1 MKRLLLIILPLFNLS
16 ALQLF
21 NLSTLQPFRSSLLA
35 RYFENLSSCNAAQVW
50 WGYWNSGLG
59 LTEVAPFEA
68 GQNECCA
75 RVVATAA
82 PQLMGAQLHAIRF
95 YVSDK
100 TAITAARVWVGSTEW
115 GTDKAEVEVE
125 LSALRD
131 VVHDG
136 EATVV
141 TLPEAVTLLPAAN
154 RYASTYVGFTL
165 TIASGQPPCYM
176 LATPTHA
183 SAFTNIAR
191 INGNRI
197 ELGATNGALALQML
211 VSSDQLPA
219 YSASPAAPEPFV
231 AIAGAWQTQTLPLR
245 LDGSTPVESVDYEVY
260 MDAER
265 ISQQHYDLPAPHDE
279 LFGTADIPIQF
290 TAPATPQQYAYA
302 VRLTHINGEPNTSQA
317 PVSEAVSATVV
328 SQLGERRVVMEEATA
343 TWCNN
348 CTRGIVGMRRL
359 GEIFGDRF
367 IGIAM
372 HGSDDPMLLRAYRTS
387 RIGKKM
393 PSLPIAYLDR
403 TLELDPYI
411 GTHALSDV
419 HFYADEAVRDHL
431 ARPTVADISLSA
443 AWSDEGRTAIDV
455 EALTTFRYNADAAP
469 YGIVLL
475 LLEDGMSGEGRDWM
489 QINGYSS
496 TQNRGELD
504 ADMQEFADAPY
515 YIYNYVFNHVAVDV
529 LSPDDGIPGSIAAP
543 LVADTPQR
551 YALRWDIS
559 GNTLIQDKSQ
569 LHIVALL
576 VSHDTTEIINAA
588 SAEIAG
594 GGDGI
599 WEMKNENVKMKNEAA
614 AVYDLSGR
622 RLNSTP
628 LLKGLYITDGKIK
641 YRR

>member
-1 MKRLLLIILPLFNLS
+1 MKRIFCLFIILLS
-16 ALQLF
+16 ALHF
-21 NLSTLQPFRSSLLA
+21 HFYTV
-35 RYFENLSSCNAAQVW
+35 NAAQVW

-75 RVVATAA
+75 RVVATAV

-100 TAITAARVWVGSTEW
+100 TAITSARVWVSSTEW
-115 GTDKAEVEVE
+115 GSDKAEVEVQ

-131 VVHDG
+131 IMHDG
-136 EATVV
+136 SATEVA
-141 TLPEAVTLLPAAN
+141 LPEAVTLLHAAN

-176 LATPTHA
+176 LAAPSHT

-191 INGNRI
+191 INGQRV

-211 VSSDQLPA
+211 VSSDQLTA
-219 YSASPAAPEPFV
+219 NSVSPVAPETFV
-231 AIAGAWQTQTLPLR
+231 AVAGEDCAQALPLR
-245 LDGSTPVESVDYEVY
+245 LDGSTAVSDVDYEVY
-260 MDAER
+260 MDDKL
-265 ISQQHYDLPAPHDE
+265 INQQHYDLPSPHNE
-279 LFGTADIPIQF
+279 LFGTTDIPVRF
-290 TAPATPQQYAYA
+290 TVPSTPQQYSYS
-302 VRLTHINGEPNTSQA
+302 VRLTHVNGEPNTSA
-317 PVSEAVSATVV
+317 TPASEAVIATVV

-348 CTRGIVGMRRL
+348 CTRGIVGMQRL
-359 GEIFGDRF
+359 HEIFGDRF

-372 HGSDDPMLLRAYRTS
+372 HGSDDPMLLRTYRAS

-403 TLELDPYI
+403 RLELDPYM
-411 GTHALSDV
+411 GTHALNDM
-419 HFYADEAVRDHL
+419 HFYADEAVREHL
-431 ARPTVADISLSA
+431 AHPSVADISLSA
-443 AWSDEGRTAIDV
+443 SWSDASRSTIDV
-455 EALTTFRYNADAAP
+455 EALTTFRYNAETAP

-496 TQNRGELD
+496 SQDRGELD
-504 ADMQEFADAPY
+504 ADMQAFVDAPY
-515 YIYNYVFNHVAVDV
+515 YIYNYVFNHVAVGV
-529 LSPDDGIPGSIAAP
+529 LSPDDGIPGSITAP
-543 LVADTPQR
+543 LQADTPQR
-551 YALRWDIS
+551 FALSWDIAD
-559 GNTLIQDKSQ
+559 NTLIQDKSQ
-569 LHIVALL
+569 LHLVALL
-576 VSHDTTEIINAA
+576 VSHDTTEIVNAA

-599 WEMKNENVKMKNEAA
+599 SPIGMKNEELGMKNEAD

-622 RLNSTP
+622 RVGNDSLQMTNAGSRRGIFISGR
-628 LLKGLYITDGKIK
+628 KKIIVN
-641 YRR
+641 

>member
-1 MKRLLLIILPLFNLS
+1 MKRILCLFTLLLSLPLSIFPTVS
-16 ALQLF
+16 
-21 NLSTLQPFRSSLLA
+21 
-35 RYFENLSSCNAAQVW
+35 AAQLW

-75 RVVATAA
+75 RVVATAV

-100 TAITAARVWVGSTEW
+100 TAITSARIWVGSNEW
-115 GTDKAEVEVE
+115 GTDKAEVEIE

-131 VVHDG
+131 IVHDG
-136 EATVV
+136 AATEV
-141 TLPEAVTLLPAAN
+141 TLPEAVTLLPDAN
-154 RYASTYVGFTL
+154 RYASTYIGFTL
-165 TIASGQPPCYM
+165 TIAGGQPPCYM
-176 LATPTHA
+176 LAAPSHA

-197 ELGATNGALALQML
+197 ELGATKGPLALQML
-211 VSSDQLPA
+211 VSSDKLPA
-219 YSASPAAPEPFV
+219 YSASPIMQEPFV
-231 AIAGAWQTQTLPLR
+231 ATASTNHTLTMPLR
-245 LDGSTPVESVDYEVY
+245 LEGSTPVQSVDYEVY
-260 MDAER
+260 MDEER

-279 LFGTADIPIQF
+279 LFATTDIPIRF
-290 TAPATPQQYAYA
+290 TAPATPQRYACT
-302 VRLTHINGEPNTSQA
+302 VHLTHINGEPNTSLA
-317 PVSEAVSATVV
+317 SASEAASATVV

-359 GEIFGDRF
+359 NEIFGDRF

-372 HGSDDPMLLRAYRTS
+372 HGSDDPMLLRPYRTS

-393 PSLPIAYLDR
+393 SSLPIAYLDR

-419 HFYADEAVRDHL
+419 HFYTDEAVSDHL
-431 ARPTVADISLSA
+431 AQPTVADISLSA
-443 AWSDEGRTAIDV
+443 AWSDEDRTAIDI
-455 EALTTFRYNADAAP
+455 ETFTTFRYNADEAP

-496 TQNRGELD
+496 TQDRGELD
-504 ADMQEFADAPY
+504 ADMQDFVDAPY
-515 YIYNYVFNHVAVDV
+515 YIYNYVHNHVAVDV
-529 LSPDDGIPGSIAAP
+529 LSPDDGIPGSIVAP
-543 LVADTPQR
+543 LVADAPQQFTLNWNI
-551 YALRWDIS
+551 AD
-559 GNTLIQDKSQ
+559 NTLIQDKSQ
-569 LHIVALL
+569 LHLVALL
-576 VSHDTTEIINAA
+576 VNHDTTEIINAA
-588 SAEIAG
+588 TADITG

-599 WEMKNENVKMKNEAA
+599 EKMENEKSKMKNVSED
-614 AVYDLSGR
+614 VYDLSGR
-622 RLNSTP
+622 RVGNDELRMKNEC
-628 LLKGLYITDGKIK
+628 LHRGLYITSGKKIFVN
-641 YRR
+641 